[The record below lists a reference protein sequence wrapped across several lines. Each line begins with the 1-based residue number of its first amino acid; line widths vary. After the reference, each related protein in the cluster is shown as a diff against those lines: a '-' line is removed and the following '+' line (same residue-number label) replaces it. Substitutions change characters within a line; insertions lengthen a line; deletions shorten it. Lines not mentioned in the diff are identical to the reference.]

1 VPIYRLLQ
9 DRAFDPE
16 LVRAMTTTFEEAL
29 RELKLSNR
37 EDPITQTVA
46 RIIIECAERGIRDP
60 VAMRGCIM
68 EALRT

>member
-1 VPIYRLLQ
+1 
-9 DRAFDPE
+9 
-16 LVRAMTTTFEEAL
+16 MTTTFEEAL

-60 VAMRGCIM
+60 IAMRDCVM